1 MLNPP
6 LSAPPMPVLRGAARP
21 VHGLRP
27 PATLHRSADMPAL
40 TFAQINALA

>member
-1 MLNPP
+1 MLTPP

-27 PATLHRSADMPAL
+27 TATVQRRADMAAL